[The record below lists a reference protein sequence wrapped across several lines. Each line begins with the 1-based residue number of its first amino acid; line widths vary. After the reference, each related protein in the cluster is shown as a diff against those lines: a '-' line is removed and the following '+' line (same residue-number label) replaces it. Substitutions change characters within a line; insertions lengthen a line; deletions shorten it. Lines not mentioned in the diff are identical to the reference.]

1 MATSLVKSDV
11 THNPLD
17 IAEWVIMDRD
27 WVFDRPAEGEL
38 IAEVNGVWCNYRM
51 WFTWQEEY
59 EGLTLN
65 CTMDGKL
72 PKNTIQRVHT
82 LLALIN
88 EKMWM
93 GFFSLSS
100 EENTISFRHTHQLH
114 DGITTSAEQL
124 TNLLDL
130 AISECDRFYPAIQAV
145 VWGGK
150 GPAEAIEIAMFET
163 VAEA

>member
-1 MATSLVKSDV
+1 MTTSLVKSDV

-17 IAEWVIMDRD
+17 IAEWVFMDRD
-27 WVFDRPAEGEL
+27 WVFDRPGDGEL

-59 EGLTLN
+59 EGLALN
-65 CTMDGKL
+65 CTIDGKL
-72 PKNTIQRVHT
+72 PKTTLQRVHT
-82 LLALIN
+82 LLSLIN

-93 GFFSLSS
+93 GFFSLST
-100 EENTISFRHTHQLH
+100 EEHTISFRHTQQLN

-150 GPAEAIEIAMFET
+150 EPAEAIEIALFET
-163 VAEA
+163 IAEA